1 MGSKCHLRND
11 AAMMVKGCPHER
23 RPDDTVQIGAERL
36 GAGCAANCRFWA
48 CPFRMAVSTT
58 KEPRLAT
65 SPRPNRHEELRYL
78 LKDHQRLVKS
88 WRRKS
93 TARCISD
100 VNFPAHLF

>member
-1 MGSKCHLRND
+1 MGAKCHLRND
-11 AAMMVKGCPHER
+11 AAMMVKGGPHER

-36 GAGCAANCRFWA
+36 GAGCEANCRFWLA
-48 CPFRMAVSTT
+48 LSGMAVSTT
-58 KEPRLAT
+58 KEARLAT
-65 SPRPNRHEELRYL
+65 SPPPNRREELRYL
-78 LKDHQRLVKS
+78 LKDHQALVKS